1 MPRKIELELSDS
13 DLEHFRRVM
22 DETWQRNAGQGEQA
36 IMDQARLLLEQA
48 RAREAPAFVRQR
60 LEDVGT
66 LIAML
71 EDSEWPLEQED
82 RERVVVALSYF
93 AEPQDLIPDNVP
105 GLGFLDDAL
114 LAELVIEEL
123 EPDLAGYREFCEYR
137 KKEEVARGKD
147 AHVGREDWL
156 DSRRRQIFMQIRRRQ
171 RERRRHGSREGP
183 TDPILRFRSHPY

>member
-36 IMDQARLLLEQA
+36 IMDQARLLLEHA

-123 EPDLAGYREFCEYR
+123 EPDLAGYREFCDYR
-137 KKEEVARGKD
+137 KKQEASRGKD

-156 DSRRRQIFMQIRRRQ
+156 DSKRRQILMQIRRRQ

-183 TDPILRFRSHPY
+183 TDPILRYRTHPY

>member
-13 DLEHFRRVM
+13 DLEHFRQVM

-36 IMDQARLLLEQA
+36 IMDQAGLLLEHA

-71 EDSEWPLEQED
+71 EDNEWPLEPED

-137 KKEEVARGKD
+137 KQQEASRGKD

-156 DSRRRQIFMQIRRRQ
+156 DSKRRQISMQIRRRQ

-183 TDPILRFRSHPY
+183 TDPILRYRTHAH